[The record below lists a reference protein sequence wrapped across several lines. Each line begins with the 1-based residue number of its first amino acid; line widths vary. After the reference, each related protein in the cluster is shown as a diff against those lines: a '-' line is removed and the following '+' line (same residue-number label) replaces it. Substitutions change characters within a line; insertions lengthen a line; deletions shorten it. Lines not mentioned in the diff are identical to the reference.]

1 MPCLRQDIK
10 ANAWVPATAILLDL
24 LLLGGFVWVKLSTD
38 PFVIGVAFVT
48 MIVIAVA
55 ERVSLQRTAKP
66 EESGHEESHTHHHK

>member
-55 ERVSLQRTAKP
+55 ERVFLKRTAKA